1 MLTGPT
7 VAPIGDLAD
16 SAGPTAGTIS
26 VALEEMP
33 AIADGLDTVSRTC
46 ADRTMPILGIA
57 AETRLFLGINGRA
70 QQAAGL
76 CAGLATDLGGSALK
90 FGATAAAV
98 RAAHSSYLQTE
109 NIVAGWFDSMGIA
122 KDGKLPDG
130 RSARDHLRGLIA
142 GEPGEA
148 AYLLKLT
155 IPELGYFSASR
166 TLPYSPLVAG
176 ILFGFTAYMDATW
189 NPEIAR
195 SRAFDRLAG
204 MFGIP
209 RGLVRKALGG
219 GLFSII
225 KSGIDTYLGTKAHNI
240 RTASAN
246 EYGIATHR
254 GEKSQLSVGASSDR
268 LLAAAKAQDQEFER
282 SRQDPLTAER
292 SAVLVTVMYE
302 AGHEGDPAHALYV
315 VSIPGTNFDS
325 WGGSII
331 DIVGIGRETLG
342 KDTLENPAYQMVLQA
357 LRDAGAPQG
366 ARVYLEGFSQ
376 GGMIA
381 HNMAN
386 STEVAKE
393 INIVGVYAQA
403 APLRGLPAKRRDFGV
418 DYVEGDGDP
427 VPDSAV
433 NPFAQIFGGTWQPDE
448 RDTVITVN
456 NPEHHG
462 ENYDEALQREGHSS
476 KVPGGMR
483 TAMDGKEYVL
493 GEQKVTSASSLPDG
507 LPPAVRSSITA
518 GRIGIY
524 GRAAWD
530 SGTRPGVLGI
540 AELADEKAEV
550 RLHQAKRAVQAG
562 IENTRQNVEDTVSD
576 IQQGMEIAKQK
587 AEGLQREA
595 GEAAWTVAKQIPA
608 VIEGVQKTIPHPE
621 PTPQESQNPQPAWPE
636 TPVPQMLNSG
646 SLPASNLAPA
656 QPVLSAANAKL
667 LGSNTEAPANRGF
680 IVNAPQDTQAV
691 SRMPMAP
698 AEDIDPGFVVRPDV
712 RPTLG
717 SIAPGTI
724 QGIPDVVESLPTI
737 GDLTAMPHLVG
748 GDRQGG
754 DYDGGES
761 LIPTLPD
768 LKPAPMLP
776 PKSIDPGFLAP
787 TPPENIDPGFRA
799 PGPPEDLTPLEERE
813 PLMV

>member
-1 MLTGPT
+1 MITGPT
-7 VAPIGDLAD
+7 VAPIGDLSN

-26 VALEEMP
+26 VELEEMP

-57 AETRLFLGINGRA
+57 TETRLFLGINGRA
-70 QQAAGL
+70 QQAAAI
-76 CAGLATDLGGSALK
+76 CAVLAADLGMSAAK

-109 NIVAGWFDSMGIA
+109 NTVAGWFDSMGIA

-130 RSARDHLRGLIA
+130 RSTRDHLRGLIA

-148 AYLLKLT
+148 NYLLKLT

-176 ILFGFTAYMDATW
+176 ILFGFTAYMDAKW
-189 NPEIAR
+189 NPEIASQR
-195 SRAFDRLAG
+195 TFDRVAD

-219 GLFSII
+219 GLSDLI
-225 KSGIDTYLGTKAHNI
+225 KTAIGGNVVYNV
-240 RTASAN
+240 RTASAE

-254 GEKSQLSVGASSDR
+254 GEKSQLSVGASSER
-268 LLAAAKAQDQEFER
+268 LLAAAQAQDLELER

-315 VSIPGTNFDS
+315 VSIPGTIFGS

-331 DIVGIGRETLG
+331 DGEGALREASG
-342 KDTLENPAYQMVLQA
+342 PDQMNSAYMMILQA
-357 LRDAGAPQG
+357 LRDAGAPKG
-366 ARVYLEGFSQ
+366 ARVYMEGFSQ
-376 GGMIA
+376 GAMIA

-386 STEVAKE
+386 SAEVAKE

-403 APLRGLPAKRRDFGV
+403 APIRGMSAKQRDFAV
-418 DYVEGDGDP
+418 DYVEGDGDG
-427 VPDSAV
+427 VPDIAKKI
-433 NPFAQIFGGTWQPDE
+433 PLPQIFGEPWHPDE

-456 NPEHHG
+456 NHEHHAV
-462 ENYDEALQREGHSS
+462 NYHEALHREGHSG

-483 TAMDGKEYVL
+483 AAMDGKEYVL
-493 GEQKVTSASSLPDG
+493 GEQKVTSASNLPDG
-507 LPPAVRSSITA
+507 LPPALRVGITIKRTEGYA
-518 GRIGIY
+518 V
-524 GRAAWD
+524 AALA
-530 SGTRPGVLGI
+530 SGTIPGGLGI
-540 AELADEKAEV
+540 VEGIDQLTGG
-550 RLHQAKRAVQAG
+550 RLGQAKRG
-562 IENTRQNVEDTVSD
+562 IEDTVSD
-576 IQQGMEIAKQK
+576 VQQGMEIAKQR

-595 GEAAWTVAKQIPA
+595 GETVQAAAKQIPA
-608 VIEGVQKTIPHPE
+608 VIEGIKKTIPHPE

-636 TPVPQMLNSG
+636 MPVPQMPKVPLLQGYNPQNIPPAIKMPSDLSRPEPAHIKMPSDLSRPEPAPIKMPTRIEAEGQLPPAGLIPPDILPKPADLHTHIEKAVTQPIIDQLQLPNAG
-646 SLPASNLAPA
+646 SALKNPPIFGA
-656 QPVLSAANAKL
+656 
-667 LGSNTEAPANRGF
+667 
-680 IVNAPQDTQAV
+680 
-691 SRMPMAP
+691 
-698 AEDIDPGFVVRPDV
+698 
-712 RPTLG
+712 
-717 SIAPGTI
+717 
-724 QGIPDVVESLPTI
+724 
-737 GDLTAMPHLVG
+737 
-748 GDRQGG
+748 RQGG
-754 DYDGGES
+754 DYDGVES
-761 LIPTLPD
+761 LIPILPGQ
-768 LKPAPMLP
+768 KPAPMLP